1 MKARHLLIVALLAVA
16 LASRA
21 SAQVPEGCTSAVIS
35 PAASTEGVPLLW
47 KNRDTGTLSNKVVF
61 VKDSPYSYLAL
72 VNAEVPS
79 GRHTFAGLNSAGFGI
94 MNTVAYN
101 LPRKSG
107 ETEDLE
113 GIIMADALRTCR
125 TVDDFERYLEENL
138 GPGLG
143 SLANFGVIDADGR
156 AFIFEVHNHGYE
168 KLDAAEAEVRYLVNT
183 NFARS
188 GAEGEGAGYLRF
200 ERASRLFD
208 GFAPGQVQFRTI
220 LTRYTRD
227 LGHVLLQQPSLED
240 ARARPEDEGLWI
252 FTRDCIN
259 RPSTSAAVVIVG
271 KDPSDANSVATM
283 WVIPGEPVTAIAI
296 PLWVE
301 AGSVPAPLWDGEQA
315 PMWRESLRIKDIAR
329 PTSEGYKRDYLN
341 LTRLDNADGTGYLPQ
356 ILETEAQIITETME
370 FLGAHHSP
378 EEFAAFQNR
387 MTERALA
394 TLRAIASIP

>member
-1 MKARHLLIVALLAVA
+1 MKATHLLIVALLALA
-16 LASRA
+16 LAARA
-21 SAQVPEGCTSAVIS
+21 SPQTPEGCTSAVIS
-35 PAASTEGVPLLW
+35 PAASTGGVPLLW

-72 VNAEVPS
+72 VNAQVPS
-79 GRHTFAGLNSAGFGI
+79 GRHTFAGLNSAGFAI

-113 GIIMADALRTCR
+113 GIMMADALRTCR
-125 TVDDFERYLEENL
+125 TVDDFERYLQENL
-138 GPGLG
+138 GPDLG
-143 SLANFGVIDADGR
+143 SLANFGVIDADGK

-168 KLDAAEAEVRYLVNT
+168 KLDAAEAEARYLVNT

-200 ERASRLFD
+200 ERASLLFE
-208 GFAPGQVQFRTI
+208 GFAPGQVDYRTI
-220 LTRYTRD
+220 LTQFTRD
-227 LGHVLLQQPSLED
+227 LGHVLLQQPSLEN
-240 ARARPEDEGLWI
+240 ARAKPEDEDLWI

-301 AGSVPAPLWDGEQA
+301 ARSSPAPLWEGEQA
-315 PMWRESLRIKDIAR
+315 PMWRESLRLKDVIH
-329 PTSEGYKRDYLN
+329 PMSEGYKGHYLN
-341 LTRLDNADGTGYLPQ
+341 LTRLDNADGTGFLPL
-356 ILETEAQIITETME
+356 ILETEAKIIGETLE
-370 FLGAHHSP
+370 FLGKRHSP
-378 EEFAAFQNR
+378 EELAAFQNQ
-387 MTERALA
+387 MAERALA
-394 TLRAIASIP
+394 RLKAIQ